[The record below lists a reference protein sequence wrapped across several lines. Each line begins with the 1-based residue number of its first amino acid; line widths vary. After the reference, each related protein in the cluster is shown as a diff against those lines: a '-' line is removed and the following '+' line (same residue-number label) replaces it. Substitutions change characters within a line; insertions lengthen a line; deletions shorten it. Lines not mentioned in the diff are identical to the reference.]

1 MHLFELLR
9 GYFVQYGYWT
19 VAVVL
24 LLENAGIPLPG
35 ETTLLLAGAMAFSQ
49 RRLTLWGVILMG
61 IVACTLGDNLGY
73 WIGFRGGR
81 PLLERQRRIFRIS
94 QHHLE
99 RGERFFQRYG
109 AFTVFFGRFVFGM
122 RILSGPL
129 AGVLKMPWKKFLLFN
144 FLGAVVWVSAIASA
158 GYFFSSRWDWMM
170 EEIDDLQVIIAVLAL
185 IVGLAW
191 WLRSRRRRAVAG

>member
-122 RILSGPL
+122 RILAGPL

-144 FLGAVVWVSAIASA
+144 FLGAVVWVSAIASV
-158 GYFFSSRWDWMM
+158 GYFFNSRWDWMM